1 MEFLWLQHVWKCFFY
16 MPLHSAFFS
25 LRMSLMFSLKVRL
38 PRSTRCMMQVHA
50 AVLSSA
56 LSLAVQKASQDVLRP
71 PPSVTTSTNTALT
84 STVVSDLVPT
94 TASIL
99 QTSLL
104 QATQAL
110 AGTSGG
116 SIVSPNVHSM
126 LTKPLFSSVTVPLG
140 SAVSDKINSKIWAN
154 EFVHLGALLQTAV
167 QQEHFTVGLLAT
179 GRRLH

>member
-1 MEFLWLQHVWKCFFY
+1 MEFLWLHHVWKCFFY

-126 LTKPLFSSVTVPLG
+126 PTKPHFSSVTVPLG
-140 SAVSDKINSKIWAN
+140 SAVSDKIKSKIWAN

-167 QQEHFTVGLLAT
+167 QQERFTVGLSAT